1 MQSCGIILLAAGAS
15 SRLGQAKQL
24 LPYKGKTLLQHGIQ
38 AALLADAEPV
48 VLVTGANAADIEK
61 EVGDER
67 VNVVENTEWEEGMAS
82 SIRYGL
88 TALLEM
94 APDTE
99 RAIFMVCD
107 QPFVTAEL
115 LNQLVFA
122 SIDTEKEIVACAY
135 SGTLGTPA
143 LFSSPFFPLL
153 QQLEGNE
160 GAKKIIK
167 QYPENVGTIA
177 FAKGEI
183 DIDTPDD
190 YERLKHL

>member
-1 MQSCGIILLAAGAS
+1 MQSCGIILLAAGPS

-143 LFSSPFFPLL
+143 LFGSSFFPLL

-167 QYPENVGTIA
+167 QYPENVGTIT
-177 FAKGEI
+177 FPKGEI